1 MRSYWK
7 GEDSRNENGEERRTD
22 WIANSEWPVGT
33 VLTALR
39 EGQIDNAV
47 NQFGEQFAFNDYG
60 IGLEFRDKTRVTE
73 FFQKTRELY
82 PDSLL
87 LADTFF
93 ACGDYVISEWTL
105 RGLRR
110 QVGPNRAIYVF
121 HIDQPSNDFNSLFS
135 VLDADPERCNGFKF

>member
-1 MRSYWK
+1 MNTETNHA
-7 GEDSRNENGEERRTD
+7 GIG
-22 WIANSEWPVGT
+22 IANSESPVGT
-33 VLTALR
+33 VMTALM
-39 EGQIDNAV
+39 EGHIDNAV
-47 NQFGEQFAFNDYG
+47 SQFSEQFAFNDYG
-60 IGLEFRDKTRVTE
+60 IGLEFRDKARLTE

-93 ACGDYVISEWTL
+93 ECGDRVISEWTL